1 MYVIVFVLLLLL
13 LFISSLSSFLSASVC
28 VCVCVLG
35 FFNLMWC
42 CGEKE
47 KRCWDYHFYL
57 YSFEKT
63 IMAIHWISHI
73 CDKCLYIFI
82 ASFVRTTTVY
92 YTHREVYMVHIP
104 KNTHRHTR
112 ILMYAWG
119 SKTYSHLH
127 YCSFV
132 NFCFIW
138 KLRFSYP
145 VPCSRCC
152 WKNGSEWTHTMLVWS
167 CKNYP
172 QNEIPDIYV
181 CVCVCIWT
189 KILFV

>member
-119 SKTYSHLH
+119 SKN
-127 YCSFV
+127 V
-132 NFCFIW
+132 
-138 KLRFSYP
+138 FSSSLLLSCEFLFYLKAP
-145 VPCSRCC
+145 VQLS
-152 WKNGSEWTHTMLVWS
+152 SSML
-167 CKNYP
+167 KMLL
-172 QNEIPDIYV
+172 E
-181 CVCVCIWT
+181 
-189 KILFV
+189 KR